1 MPPDVHRAPRAALL
15 RIRFFMPHDGAPGAS
30 GLLIVAGLA
39 CALGGASAAPLAA
52 QGTGVMGGSE
62 VEMRHSGPGH
72 AVPTEAQ
79 IADAVP
85 SNDSQPE
92 SNRRMALLI
101 QQIYRGADLAR
112 NNVRSTEQI
121 PMLREALASGISGKA
136 RIDLQNAL
144 ATHLLQSGLPDEAL
158 AEFQVLERLLRTSNI
173 ALDGRNLPP
182 LMTSM
187 ALCHLR
193 LGEQENCLYNHNA
206 DSCLFPIAGGGV
218 HQLQRGSRA
227 AVEQLTAL
235 LKMFPGDLRARW
247 LLNVAYMTL
256 GEYPD
261 KVPPRWLLEPKLFAS
276 EYDIRRFPD
285 VAAHVGLAVNDLAG
299 GVVME
304 DFDRDGFLDLMVS
317 AWGFNP
323 SDQMR
328 VFRNNGDG
336 TFTERTREAGLLGL
350 VSGLNMIQGDLD
362 NDGFADVLVLRGA
375 WLRTEGHYPLS
386 LLRNNGDFTF
396 TDVTEQAGLLRF
408 RPTQAAVWFDFNS
421 DGWLD
426 IFIGNESAGR
436 DANPCELFR
445 NNGDGTFT
453 ECAAEHG
460 VDFVG
465 FFKGVASGDYNND
478 GRPDLYLSRRDG
490 ENKLLRNDGP
500 ARPDSGARA
509 PWRFTDVAPELGVT
523 EPLASFPCWFW
534 DYNNDGWPD
543 IGVTGYQIQDVG
555 DIAADLLGRPHAAE
569 RARLY
574 RNNGDGT
581 FTDVSRE
588 AGLRKVLHTMGCNFG
603 DLDNDGWLDLYLGT
617 GDPDFATLIPNR
629 MFRNDG
635 GRRFQDVTTAGGFGQ
650 LQKGHGI
657 AFGDLDNDGDQ
668 DIYSAVGGAVEAD
681 HYPNQLFA
689 NPGSGGRWLKLTL
702 EGVRTNRLALG
713 ARVRVIAVEDGVER
727 VIHRTVGSGASF
739 GSSTFRLEIGL
750 GAATAVR
757 RVEVDWPVAGRT
769 DIFTGIEP
777 ENAYH
782 LREGAA
788 APVPV
793 ALARFELPLAPDPS
807 RPMAHGHH
815 GHGSGRPVEWCAPS
829 PVP

>member
-1 MPPDVHRAPRAALL
+1 MPPDVSRARHAVPR
-15 RIRFFMPHDGAPGAS
+15 RIRFLTPRWRAHRRI
-30 GLLIVAGLA
+30 LVAGLMVL
-39 CALGGASAAPLAA
+39 CGARSAVA
-52 QGTGVMGGSE
+52 QGAGVMGGDAP
-62 VEMRHSGPGH
+62 EMRLSGPDH
-72 AVPTEAQ
+72 VHPTGQQ
-79 IADAVP
+79 IAAEVP
-85 SNDSQPE
+85 STDDQPE
-92 SNRRMALLI
+92 SNRRMAVLI
-101 QQIYRGADLAR
+101 QQIYRGADPAR

-121 PMLREALASGISGKA
+121 PMLRRALEAGASGQS

-144 ATHLLQSGLPDEAL
+144 ATHLLQSGLPEEAFS
-158 AEFQVLERLLRTSNI
+158 EFRVLEQLLRAGNI
-173 ALDGRNLPP
+173 PLDGRNLPP
-182 LMTSM
+182 LKTSM

-193 LGEQENCLYNHNA
+193 LGEQENCLHHHNA

-218 HQLQRGSRA
+218 HQLQNGSRA
-227 AVEQLTAL
+227 AVEELTAL
-235 LKMFPGDLRARW
+235 LRQFPGDLRARW
-247 LLNVAYMTL
+247 LLNIAYMTL
-256 GEYPD
+256 GEYPE
-261 KVPPRWLLEPKLFAS
+261 KVPPRWRLDPQLFAS
-276 EYDIRRFPD
+276 DYDIGRFPD
-285 VAAHVGLAVNDLAG
+285 VAGHVGLAVNDLAG

-304 DFDRDGFLDLMVS
+304 DFDRDGLLDVMIS

-350 VSGLNMIQGDLD
+350 VSGLNMIHGDFD
-362 NDGFADVLVLRGA
+362 NDGFADVLVLRGG

-386 LLRNNGDFTF
+386 LLRNDGDFTF
-396 TDVTEQAGLLRF
+396 TDVTEQAGMLRF
-408 RPTQAAVWFDFNS
+408 RPTQTAAWFDYNA

-426 IFIGNESAGR
+426 IFVGNESAGR
-436 DANPCELFR
+436 DTNACELFR

-460 VDFVG
+460 VDIVG
-465 FFKGVASGDYNND
+465 FVKGVVSGDFNND

-490 ENKLLRNDGP
+490 ENHLLRNDGP
-500 ARPDSGARA
+500 ARPGGDARG

-523 EPLASFPCWFW
+523 GPRGSFPCWFW
-534 DYNNDGWPD
+534 DYDNDGWLD
-543 IGVTGYQIQDVG
+543 LGVTGYSIQDVG

-574 RNNGDGT
+574 RNTGDPKRAG
-581 FTDVSRE
+581 FADVTRE
-588 AGLRKVLHTMGCNFG
+588 AGLFKVLHAMGANFG

-629 MFRNDG
+629 MFRGDA
-635 GRRFQDVTTAGGFGQ
+635 GRRFQDVTTSGGFGQ

-681 HYPNQLFA
+681 YYPNQLFA
-689 NPGSGGRWLKLTL
+689 NPGHGGRWLKLTL
-702 EGVRTNRLALG
+702 EGVRTNRVAIG
-713 ARVRVIAVEDGVER
+713 ARVRVVVVEAGAER
-727 VIHRTVGSGASF
+727 VIHRTVGTGASF
-739 GSSTFRLEIGL
+739 GSSPLRLEIGL

-757 RVEVDWPVAGRT
+757 RVEVDWPVARRT
-769 DIFTGIEP
+769 DTFTGLEP
-777 ENAYH
+777 DHAYH

-793 ALARFELPLAPDPS
+793 VLPRFELPLIADPS
-807 RPMAHGHH
+807 RRGHH
-815 GHGSGRPVEWCAPS
+815 HGAGAGRPVEWCAPT
-829 PVP
+829 PVSEGAR